1 MLLTYSKVDRRNNA
15 MKRMIARAAETAD
28 KYELMSDGIVA
39 EIEDKLFVIF
49 TYGPEPRYYLAEIHS
64 GQIVAAISMF
74 EGCKCELAY
83 DEDEGWG
90 IDALDENG
98 NIEGSL
104 KLCRTGIDLGSMSAS
119 SKKRV
124 SGKGDVPRVTT
135 RDFKEADDHDTGCRR
150 DRDLRQND
158 KRA

>member
-1 MLLTYSKVDRRNNA
+1 
-15 MKRMIARAAETAD
+15 MKNMIARAAETAD

-74 EGCKCELAY
+74 EGCKCKLAY
-83 DEDEGWG
+83 DEDEGWRLDAIDETG
-90 IDALDENG
+90 IR
-98 NIEGSL
+98 EGSL
-104 KLCRTGIDLGSMSAS
+104 KLCRSGIDLKSMSRS
-119 SKKRV
+119 RSKRF
-124 SGKGDVPRVTT
+124 SKGDGVPRVST
-135 RDFKEADDHDTGCRR
+135 RDFKEAVDHGTDCRR
-150 DRDLRQND
+150 DRDLRQDD